1 MPPGV
6 APQAWAQA
14 SCVAALEQQAEA
26 LARRVKAGEAG
37 QTELLRERLRAA
49 ATFVGQA
56 YLDGERN
63 EDRAK
68 AVLQQ
73 ARQAQEQLT
82 PGELAAR
89 QEACAARGSR
99 LLAETN
105 VLGRMVVHRVAERRL
120 KKLLGS

>member
-1 MPPGV
+1 M
-6 APQAWAQA
+6 
-14 SCVAALEQQAEA
+14 
-26 LARRVKAGEAG
+26 
-37 QTELLRERLRAA
+37 
-49 ATFVGQA
+49 
-56 YLDGERN
+56 
-63 EDRAK
+63 
-68 AVLQQ
+68 LQQ

-105 VLGRMVVHRVAERRL
+105 VLGRMVVHRGAERRL